1 MTGRQEHQKKKIPL
15 AKLLSGI
22 DYELP
27 GRKVLPERDIVSL
40 SSDSRVVDKYSCF
53 VALPGTETDGH
64 LFVHKAVEAGCRAV
78 VIEKERFTNTESLPD
93 DVCVVAVN
101 DCREAY
107 GWMAGTFYGE
117 PAKKLKMIGVTG
129 TNGKTSIT
137 YLLEKLLDLQSLCVG
152 VIGTVNY
159 RYRNSGGRSVTLA
172 APLTTPEPLQL
183 QKLLAQMVQDGV
195 NVVLME
201 VSSHAL
207 DQKRVAGIKFD
218 IGVFTNLSHDHLDYH
233 RDMED
238 YFRAKSLLFNDYLKE
253 ESKAVVCTGVER
265 DRDQW
270 SNRVIELCV
279 RKEIPC
285 ISCGDTNDDVLLK
298 GFECSL
304 EKTTLDIEANQRC
317 FHLESP
323 LIGRFN
329 GENLLTAFGV
339 GMALGIDTKAITEG
353 LGCIKGV
360 PGRLERITGCPDDP
374 DQPVVFVDYAH
385 TPDALENVMTT
396 LADLPH
402 RSLFLVFGCGGDR
415 DRDKRPLMGEIA
427 ARLGDVIIVT
437 DDNPRS
443 ESPKAIAAEIISGL
457 QQQGLQHRQNS
468 WLTKR
473 MSDQRGF
480 LVIHQRESAIKQSIS
495 AATAGD
501 IVLIAGKGHETY
513 QLSNTG
519 KRFFDDRLEA
529 CHHLCSW
536 TVNRVVTAVYGVL
549 AHGKERTLEKVCT
562 DSRSVKPGDIFVALK
577 GDNFDGHDFAPQAV
591 EKGCGCL
598 VVSQAI
604 DKERA
609 GDIPQVIVADTL
621 KALGD
626 LASYRRQSLKKI
638 SDPVVIGI
646 TGSCGKTTVKEMVA
660 SIMSTRWPDNENG
673 PEGRVLKTEGNLNN
687 LIGMPLSLL
696 PAGVKEEVLILEMGM
711 NRPGEIA
718 ELARISDPDIACIT
732 NVHPAH
738 LLGLQTIEGVARAK
752 EELFAGCRDEAKLVV
767 NLNDPLISSFAGN
780 YNQEKFTFS
789 ASGDGQEQGAQVFAT
804 DVSLTDSGCARF
816 RLHIKD
822 DKVDITLGVAGLHN
836 VENGLAAA
844 AMAYL
849 AGASMSDIAYGLQAV
864 RSVDKRME
872 KIVAKNGC
880 SILNDTYNAN
890 PASMKAGLKT
900 LCGFTTGK
908 RIAILGDMFE
918 LGDVSAHSHYEIG
931 CFAANQGVDS
941 LVVAGEFSADVVRG
955 ARDCGMEKSRTVSF
969 SRKEDLIDWL
979 LQSGLMNSLGKK
991 DWILIKGSR
1000 GMKLET
1006 VVEALLQ

>member
-1 MTGRQEHQKKKIPL
+1 MTGRPKHQKKITL
-15 AKLLSGI
+15 TKLLSDI
-22 DYELP
+22 DYELV
-27 GRKVLPERDIVSL
+27 GREVLPDRDIVSL
-40 SSDSRVVDKYSCF
+40 SSDSRVVDQWSCF
-53 VALPGTETDGH
+53 IALPGAATDGH
-64 LFVHKAVEAGCRAV
+64 LYVQKAVEAGCRTV
-78 VIEKERFTNTESLPD
+78 VIEKGRFTEVELLPE
-93 DVCVVAVN
+93 DVCVVAVD
-101 DCREAY
+101 DCREVY
-107 GWMAGTFYGE
+107 GRMAGTFYGE

-159 RYRNSGGRSVTLA
+159 RYRDSTGRAVTLA

-183 QKLLAQMVQDGV
+183 QKLLAQMVQAGV
-195 NVVLME
+195 NIVIME

-207 DQKRVAGIKFD
+207 DQKRVAGIEFD

-233 RDMED
+233 SDMAD
-238 YFRAKSLLFNDYLKE
+238 YFRAKLLLFNDYLKE
-253 ESKAVVCTGVER
+253 ESHVVVCTGVGR
-265 DRDQW
+265 DGDEW
-270 SNRVIELCV
+270 SKRIIELCG

-285 ISCGDTNDDVLLK
+285 IGCGDGENDVSLK
-298 GFECSL
+298 GLECSL
-304 EKTTLDIEANQRC
+304 EKTILDIEVDQLH
-317 FHLESP
+317 FHVESS

-329 GENLLTAFGV
+329 GENLVTAFGV
-339 GMALGIDTKAITEG
+339 GVALGIDANTISAG
-353 LGCIKGV
+353 LECIRGV
-360 PGRLERITGCPDDP
+360 PGRLQRITGCPDDP
-374 DQPVVFVDYAH
+374 NQPVVFVDYAH
-385 TPDALENVMTT
+385 TPDALEKVTAT

-415 DRDKRPLMGEIA
+415 DREKRPLMGEIA
-427 ARLGDVIIVT
+427 ARLGDVVIVT

-443 ESPKAIAAEIISGL
+443 EPPEAITAEIVRGI
-457 QQQGLQHRQNS
+457 QQQGLQHQKNS
-468 WLTKR
+468 WLTER
-473 MSDQRGF
+473 TPDQRGF
-480 LVIHQRESAIKQSIS
+480 LVIHKRESAIKRSVS
-495 AATAGD
+495 AAGAGD

-529 CHHLCSW
+529 CQHLCSW
-536 TVNRVVTAVYGVL
+536 TVNRVLTAVDGFLEYE
-549 AHGKERTLEKVCT
+549 KERTLEKVCT

-577 GDNFDGHDFAPQAV
+577 GDNFDGHDFALQAV

-598 VVSQAI
+598 VVSQMI
-604 DKERA
+604 KKEVA
-609 GDIPQVIVADTL
+609 GDVPLVIVADTQ

-626 LASYRRQSLKKI
+626 LASYRRQNLKKI

-660 SIMSTRWPDNENG
+660 SIMSTRWPDDENG
-673 PEGRVLKTEGNLNN
+673 PAGRVLKTEGNLNN
-687 LIGMPLSLL
+687 LIGLPLSLL

-767 NLNDPLISSFAGN
+767 NLNDPFISDFAAD

-789 ASGDGQEQGAQVFAT
+789 ASENGKEHGAHVFAT
-804 DVSLTDSGCARF
+804 KVSLTDSGCAHF
-816 RLHIKD
+816 QLHIKEN
-822 DKVDITLGVAGLHN
+822 KVDITLGVAGLHN
-836 VENGLAAA
+836 VENALAAA

-849 AGASMSDIAYGLQAV
+849 AGASMTDIVDGLQAV

-908 RIAILGDMFE
+908 RVAILGDMFE
-918 LGDVSAHSHYEIG
+918 LGDVSAHAHYEIG
-931 CFAANQGVDS
+931 CFAAGQGVDH
-941 LVVAGEFSADVVRG
+941 LIVAGEFSADVVRG
-955 ARDCGMEKSRTVSF
+955 ACDCGMEESRTVSF
-969 SRKEDLIDWL
+969 SRKENLIYWL
-979 LQSGLMNSLGKK
+979 HESGLMKSLGKK

-1006 VVEALLQ
+1006 VVKALLQ